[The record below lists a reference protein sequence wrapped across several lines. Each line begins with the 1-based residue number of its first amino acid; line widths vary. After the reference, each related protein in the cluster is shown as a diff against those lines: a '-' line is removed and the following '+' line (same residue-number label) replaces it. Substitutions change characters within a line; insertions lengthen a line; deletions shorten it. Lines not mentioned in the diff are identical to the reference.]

1 MQVHRRALDAARFRA
16 DLQLIVKPPQFSMAT
31 MAVISF
37 VVLAMSDCASAF
49 FSYITSPP
57 ECMTIALAA
66 LVSGASDTAYARAEN
81 AANSALQ

>member
-1 MQVHRRALDAARFRA
+1 
-16 DLQLIVKPPQFSMAT
+16 MAT

-81 AANSALQ
+81 AANSAAITIKILLFNNKHHP